1 MIIDIY
7 KTVAVV
13 GYQKGA
19 AQGAGGL
26 GQLVRC
32 WYGSPERPD
41 EWTEVQMG
49 KDDGVYLNE
58 MTKQPIRWWA
68 AELWLAAGDTLKV
81 ETRLARIGVGQ
92 DGNRSAD
99 LMYRVDPAA
108 PLVEVAWPGVGF
120 KDYYLLK
127 GYLVEIMRST
137 KAEQRRIREIDP
149 VVAHGFDETRKAER

>member
-1 MIIDIY
+1 MIIDVY

-13 GYQKGA
+13 GYQKGVA
-19 AQGAGGL
+19 HGAGGL

-41 EWTEVQMG
+41 EWTEIQMG
-49 KDDGVYLNE
+49 RDDGVYLNE
-58 MTKQPIRWWA
+58 KSKQPVAWWA
-68 AELWLAAGDTLKV
+68 AELWLAAGDLVKI
-81 ETRLARIGVGQ
+81 ETRLARIGIGQ
-92 DGNRSAD
+92 DANRSAD
-99 LMYRVDPAA
+99 LMYRVDPSS

-127 GYLVEIMRST
+127 GYLAEVMRST

-149 VVAHGFDETRKAER
+149 VVAHGFSESRKVER